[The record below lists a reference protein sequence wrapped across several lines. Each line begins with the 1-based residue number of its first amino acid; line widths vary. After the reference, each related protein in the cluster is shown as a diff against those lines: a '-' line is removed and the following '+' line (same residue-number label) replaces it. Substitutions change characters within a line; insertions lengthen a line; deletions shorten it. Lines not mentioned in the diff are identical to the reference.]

1 MERKK
6 FSKILSAASSF
17 SPCVFLICSW
27 CLYVFLLPSDRKG
40 IMAPCGELKMP
51 ESAAEG
57 TRWVSA
63 ATGLTSGVRLAT
75 WQAAYHWWVYLW
87 LFSFSLRY
95 QKKIIYAEKS
105 GKGVLTSS
113 EILDYFIN
121 PFAFRFIG
129 SSFLSWRTL
138 FLSGISC
145 TWGSNNS
152 AGLENSV
159 SSLHS
164 ETGTGT

>member
-1 MERKK
+1 
-6 FSKILSAASSF
+6 
-17 SPCVFLICSW
+17 
-27 CLYVFLLPSDRKG
+27 
-40 IMAPCGELKMP
+40 MP

-105 GKGVLTSS
+105 GKGALTSS
-113 EILDYFIN
+113 EILDYFIS

-129 SSFLSWRTL
+129 SSFLS
-138 FLSGISC
+138 
-145 TWGSNNS
+145 
-152 AGLENSV
+152 
-159 SSLHS
+159 
-164 ETGTGT
+164 